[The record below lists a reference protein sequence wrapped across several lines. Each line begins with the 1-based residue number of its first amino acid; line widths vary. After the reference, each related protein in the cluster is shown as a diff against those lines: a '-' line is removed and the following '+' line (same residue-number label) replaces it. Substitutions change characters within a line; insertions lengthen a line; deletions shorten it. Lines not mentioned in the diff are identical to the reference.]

1 MGDRMF
7 AAVLPP
13 ESLVEELD
21 ELLAPRRD
29 VDPRLRWTRPEG
41 WHLTTAF
48 MADVPDVE
56 RLEEGLAQAA
66 STVAPF
72 RIEVASGLAFP
83 HPVAARILALGVTY
97 GELGLAALSAKCRDA
112 AKRAG
117 AAPDAARFVGHLTLA
132 RVNRGFQAT
141 KWLGLLDSFPG
152 WNFTVD
158 EVVLIQSHQVG
169 KRYDVVARFRL
180 GEPLP

>member
-7 AAVLPP
+7 AAVMPP
-13 ESLVEELD
+13 PDLVDELD

-29 VDPRLRWTRPEG
+29 VDRRLRWTKPNG

-56 RLEEGLAQAA
+56 RLEEHLVEAA

-72 RIEVASGLAFP
+72 RIRVASGIAFP
-83 HPVAARILALGVTY
+83 HPVAARILALGVTD
-97 GELGLAALSAKCRDA
+97 GQDDIAHLSEKSRHAAN
-112 AKRAG
+112 RAG
-117 AAPDAARFVGHLTLA
+117 APPDGANFVPHLTLA
-132 RVNRGFQAT
+132 RANRGIQAT
-141 KWLGLLDSFPG
+141 KWLGVIDSFPG
-152 WNFTVD
+152 WSFDVD
-158 EVVLIQSHQVG
+158 ELALIQSHQVG
-169 KRYDVVARFRL
+169 KRYEVVARFGL